1 MILVQN
7 LRAGDSPA
15 RKEGDLAPPGNF
27 AQQASPIRDGQ
38 VATIC
43 ENLVS
48 SRAHDNSILDEL
60 SKLEMLAFDDPE
72 TLLIPEEDSD
82 EDSV

>member
-1 MILVQN
+1 MISVQN

-15 RKEGDLAPPGNF
+15 RKEGDLAHPGNF
-27 AQQASPIRDGQ
+27 AQQASPVRDAQ

-43 ENLVS
+43 ANLVS
-48 SRAHDNSILDEL
+48 PGAHDNSILDEL
-60 SKLEMLAFDDPE
+60 SKLEVVAFDDQE